1 MPGAPSSRRFAQAA
15 FQIASEGE
23 KLSEWRQDLATMAQ
37 AMRESGLSAL
47 LDSPQVPLDRKLS
60 VIDEVLGEGV
70 DPLARN
76 LAGLLAS
83 RNAAGTI
90 PDIADHFDRMLD
102 AHRGVVRAEVTT
114 AVELGQEQIDRLART
129 LGEAVGAD
137 VVVGTRVDPEV
148 IGGVVARV
156 DDRLIDGSVRT
167 RLQEMKRELSR

>member
-1 MPGAPSSRRFAQAA
+1 
-15 FQIASEGE
+15 
-23 KLSEWRQDLATMAQ
+23 
-37 AMRESGLSAL
+37 
-47 LDSPQVPLDRKLS
+47 
-60 VIDEVLGEGV
+60 
-70 DPLARN
+70 
-76 LAGLLAS
+76 
-83 RNAAGTI
+83 
-90 PDIADHFDRMLD
+90 MLD

-148 IGGVVARV
+148 IGGMVARV